1 MTRMTRH
8 FSNSK
13 CKEYIMSRN
22 HPAAG
27 VPGSGVPSK
36 FKGYRDKQPS
46 YGPPI
51 VQNPCRVA
59 LNKAISDSDF
69 GKADRISAKKNRK
82 QYAQLSKPELMQF
95 LRRG

>member
-1 MTRMTRH
+1 MTRMMQH

-13 CKEYIMSRN
+13 CKEHIMSRN
-22 HPAAG
+22 HPVAG

-36 FKGYRDKQPS
+36 FKGYRANQPS

-59 LNKAISDSDF
+59 LNKAISDGDF
-69 GKADRISAKKNRK
+69 DKADRISAKK
-82 QYAQLSKPELMQF
+82 F
-95 LRRG
+95 LRLV